1 MAAESKQLGH
11 VVAFKKKKK
20 NLGIEP
26 KAGVWGHSVGGRAAV
41 STDRQLLISLP
52 ILSLKYMQDE

>member
-20 NLGIEP
+20 KNLGIEP
-26 KAGVWGHSVGGRAAV
+26 RAGVWGHSVGGRAAV
-41 STDRQLLISLP
+41 SSRQLLISFS
-52 ILSLKYMQDE
+52 ILSLKYTQDE

>member
-11 VVAFKKKKK
+11 VVAFKKKK

-26 KAGVWGHSVGGRAAV
+26 RAGVWGHSVGGRAAV
-41 STDRQLLISLP
+41 SSRQLLISFS
-52 ILSLKYMQDE
+52 ILSLKYTQDE